1 MSRQKAM
8 ATAQS
13 GKRNQ
18 SVLPFPNTWGGRRKG
33 AGRKPQAGRGR
44 MPHSIRPEHRRAEP
58 VHVTLRSAFRP
69 LRSQFVFPT
78 IRIVLRESNRRWL
91 GRFQVVHF
99 SVQYDHLH
107 LIVEASDRK
116 ALLGGV
122 RGLSVRL
129 ARRVN
134 QLVSRRG
141 RLIADRWHGRALA
154 TPRAVRRVLVYVL
167 GNFRK
172 HERATTLDIDPFSSA
187 PDFDGFVELDGK
199 TFRNVAARIEPQP
212 ARDPPLPGS
221 TDPREASPAASPG
234 TWLLRSGWARD
245 GKISIHEGPRSR

>member
-1 MSRQKAM
+1 
-8 ATAQS
+8 
-13 GKRNQ
+13 
-18 SVLPFPNTWGGRRKG
+18 
-33 AGRKPQAGRGR
+33 
-44 MPHSIRPEHRRAEP
+44 MPHAIRPEHRRAEP

-78 IRIVLRESNRRWL
+78 VRMVLSETNRRWK

-107 LIVEASDRK
+107 LVVEASDRK
-116 ALLGGV
+116 ALLGGI

-134 QLVSRRG
+134 RLVSRRG

-172 HERATTLDIDPFSSA
+172 HERATTLAVDPFSSA
-187 PDFDGFVELDGK
+187 PDFDGFAELDGH
-199 TFRNVAARIEPQP
+199 TLRNLDATIEPQQ
-212 ARDPPLPGS
+212 ARDPPVS
-221 TDPREASPAASPG
+221 ASPAAPPS
-234 TWLLRSGWARD
+234 TWLLRTGWARH
-245 GKISIHEGPRSR
+245 GKISIHEGPRRH

>member
-1 MSRQKAM
+1 M
-8 ATAQS
+8 
-13 GKRNQ
+13 
-18 SVLPFPNTWGGRRKG
+18 
-33 AGRKPQAGRGR
+33 
-44 MPHSIRPEHRRAEP
+44 RPEHRRAEP

-78 IRIVLRESNRRWL
+78 IRMVLRETNQRWK

-99 SVQYDHLH
+99 SVQYNHLH

-141 RLIADRWHGRALA
+141 PLIADRWHGRALA

-172 HERATTLDIDPFSSA
+172 HERATSLAVDPFSSA
-187 PDFDGFVELDGK
+187 PDFDGFVELEGK
-199 TFRNVAARIEPQP
+199 TFRNLEARIEPQQG
-212 ARDPPLPGS
+212 RDPPLPAF
-221 TDPREASPAASPG
+221 TDALGAPPAAAPS
-234 TWLLRSGWARD
+234 TWLLRTGWARH
-245 GKISIHEGPRSR
+245 GKISIHEGPRGH

>member
-1 MSRQKAM
+1 MGREQAKAR
-8 ATAQS
+8 
-13 GKRNQ
+13 GKRGKQ
-18 SVLPFPNTWGGRRKG
+18 AQLALPFPNTWGGRRKG
-33 AGRKPQAGRGR
+33 AGRKPQAGRRR
-44 MPHSIRPEHRRAEP
+44 MPHLVRPVHRGAEP

-78 IRIVLRESNRRWL
+78 IRMVLRESNQRWKE
-91 GRFQVVHF
+91 RFQVVHF

-141 RLIADRWHGRALA
+141 RLIADRWHGRALT

-172 HERATTLDIDPFSSA
+172 HERATTLAVDPFSSA
-187 PDFDGFVELDGK
+187 PDFDGFAELDGK
-199 TFRNVAARIEPQP
+199 TFRNLPLSEPQQ
-212 ARDPPLPGS
+212 AGDPPV
-221 TDPREASPAASPG
+221 RASPAAPPS
-234 TWLLRSGWARD
+234 TWLLRTGWARH
-245 GKISIHEGPRSR
+245 GKISIHEEPRGH